1 LSPTHRTYRSL
12 ARAVG
17 SAVLAAI
24 MLGLV
29 LPRAAGVGWQAALD
43 AMSGL
48 TLVQLTGLGLIW
60 MAGIWAHS
68 FVLRAGL
75 PGLSSRNAVVLNLSG
90 SAVSNLVPCGGALG
104 IGLNYAM
111 CSSWGVTSTEFTLYT
126 LVTNLWNVLT
136 KLSLPTVALL
146 AMMAVGNVTAPMVVA
161 TSLGALALL
170 VGLAGGACAAVANDR
185 AALRVGAVADRVA
198 GVTCRLVRRGR
209 PRGIQG
215 FLCDVR
221 HDGRTVMR
229 RGWRKLT
236 LGMLCYSALQA
247 LLLWA
252 ALSMLGSTLGP
263 AQILAGYAAER
274 VLSIAVLTP
283 GGAGLVEVGMTAVLV
298 GLGGDPVITVA
309 GVLVY
314 RAFVFGLEI
323 PAGAAALAW
332 WSRSSRLPRPS
343 RADGSPPQSRCVST
357 GWHLEWTRLPG
368 R

>member
-1 LSPTHRTYRSL
+1 LSPTHRTYRGL
-12 ARAVG
+12 ARAGG
-17 SAVLAAI
+17 SAVLAVLL
-24 MLGLV
+24 LGLV
-29 LPRAAGVGWQAALD
+29 LPRAAGVGWRDALA

-48 TLVQLTGLGLIW
+48 TLVQLAGLGVIW
-60 MAGIWAHS
+60 FAGIWAHS

-75 PGLSSRNAVVLNLSG
+75 PGLSSRKAVMLNLSG

-146 AMMAVGNVTAPMVVA
+146 AMLAVGNVTAPTVVL
-161 TSLGALALL
+161 TSLAALVML
-170 VGLAGGACAAVANDR
+170 VGLVAAACAVVANDT
-185 AALRVGAVADRVA
+185 AAFRVGAVADWVA
-198 GVTCRLVRRGR
+198 RSICRLVRRGR
-209 PRGIQG
+209 PNGIQG
-215 FLCDVR
+215 FLSDVR
-221 HDGRTVMR
+221 RGGRTVMR
-229 RGWRKLT
+229 RGWRQLT
-236 LGMLCYSALQA
+236 LGMLSYSALQG

-283 GGAGLVEVGMTAVLV
+283 GGSGLVEVGMTAVLV
-298 GLGGDPVITVA
+298 GLGGDPVVTVA

-332 WSRSSRLPRPS
+332 WLWSRMRL
-343 RADGSPPQSRCVST
+343 GSPPHGVAPQTAVRASA
-357 GWHLEWTRLPG
+357 G
-368 R
+368 

>member
-1 LSPTHRTYRSL
+1 LSPTHRTYRRL
-12 ARAVG
+12 ARAAG
-17 SAVLAAI
+17 SALLVAI
-24 MLGLV
+24 LLGIV
-29 LPRAAGVGWQAALD
+29 LPRAVGVGWRDALA

-48 TLVQLTGLGLIW
+48 TPVQLTGLGLIW
-60 MAGIWAHS
+60 FAGIWAHS

-75 PGLSSRNAVVLNLSG
+75 PGLSSRNAVMLNLSG

-146 AMMAVGNVTAPMVVA
+146 AMLAVGNVTAPTVVL
-161 TSLGALALL
+161 TSLAALAML
-170 VGLAGGACAAVANDR
+170 VGLLAATCAVVANDT
-185 AALRVGAVADRVA
+185 AALRVGAVADLVARVICRVA
-198 GVTCRLVRRGR
+198 RRGR
-209 PRGIQG
+209 PNGIQG
-215 FLCDVR
+215 FLCDVCQG
-221 HDGRTVMR
+221 GRIVMR
-229 RGWRKLT
+229 RGWRQLT
-236 LGMLCYSALQA
+236 LGMLSYSVLQGF
-247 LLLWA
+247 LLWA

-263 AQILAGYAAER
+263 AQIMVGYATER

-283 GGAGLVEVGMTAVLV
+283 GGSGLVEVGMTAVMV
-298 GLGGDPVITVA
+298 GLGGDPVVTVA

-332 WSRSSRLPRPS
+332 WLWRRLRL
-343 RADGSPPQSRCVST
+343 GSPLHGVAPRRAVRASAR
-357 GWHLEWTRLPG
+357 
-368 R
+368 